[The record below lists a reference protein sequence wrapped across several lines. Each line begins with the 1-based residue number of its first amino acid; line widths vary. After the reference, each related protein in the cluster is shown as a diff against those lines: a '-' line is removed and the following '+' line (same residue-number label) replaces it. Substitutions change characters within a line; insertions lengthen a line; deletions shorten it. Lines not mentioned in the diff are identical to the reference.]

1 MSGECNFLGSVL
13 PQQRFEMVD
22 QCYSSVTAQSFI
34 QQTKDSTPFR
44 HEGGPT
50 IEEKPQSWLPLFC
63 LLPPSLTCANW
74 ASQEGG
80 VFVSPE
86 VFTPIH
92 GFSFCSIF
100 VGFSLSLSFSHCH
113 FGLLFSYSNY
123 LIVLNFSLVAWSSI
137 SDSIWGLWF
146 IFKVNAG

>member
-34 QQTKDSTPFR
+34 QQTKDGTPFR

-113 FGLLFSYSNY
+113 FGLLFPILPN
-123 LIVLNFSLVAWSSI
+123 
-137 SDSIWGLWF
+137 
-146 IFKVNAG
+146 KTK

>member
-1 MSGECNFLGSVL
+1 MCNFLGSVL
-13 PQQRFEMVD
+13 PQQIFEMVD

-80 VFVSPE
+80 VFVLPE
-86 VFTPIH
+86 VLTLVCR
-92 GFSFCSIF
+92 FSF
-100 VGFSLSLSFSHCH
+100 VPFSSAFPFLCLLATTILDSF
-113 FGLLFSYSNY
+113 FSYSNF
-123 LIVLNFSLVAWSSI
+123 LTMTLTLLLLLLSHFSHVQLCTTP
-137 SDSIWGLWF
+137 
-146 IFKVNAG
+146 

>member
-1 MSGECNFLGSVL
+1 MCNFLGSVL
-13 PQQRFEMVD
+13 PQQIFEMVD

-113 FGLLFSYSNY
+113 FGLLFGEGGGG
-123 LIVLNFSLVAWSSI
+123 LE
-137 SDSIWGLWF
+137 SDFLRSQPQGLQITWAHSRSAQLRHT
-146 IFKVNAG
+146 KV